1 MNIKTI
7 SHNKSS
13 SLFNVVSKAWLN
25 ITGWA
30 ENIALLRKIAFFLS
44 IASVLFAG
52 ATYFVLT
59 DAEFLRSYPK
69 ITQGILIADL
79 TLFLALGILVFRK
92 LVDIWISRKHEFSGS
107 RIHVR
112 LVSILALLT
121 ATPAILVAIFSI
133 LIFNMGIQGWFS
145 EQIRGTLE
153 ESQIVAQSYLKEHQ
167 NNARSQ
173 IIALARDLRSEGN
186 TIYQN
191 PRYMNNIITAHAA
204 LRALSE
210 IIIFERSGKLLA
222 KAGESFLIDFE
233 GAPPNWAFNAAGDG
247 EIAIWTTDQG
257 DRVRALIELDRDK
270 NVFLYVGRMV
280 DKEVLK
286 HMSRHQNIYNFYKR
300 LEENKS
306 ILQITFAL
314 VYILVSLL
322 LLLAAVWIGMMFASR
337 LTEPISAIINVSEKV
352 RGGDLSVRLEKLSDK
367 KDDELGRLGV
377 TFNKMIS
384 RLSRQRT
391 SLVNSY
397 EQLDIRRRFTETV
410 LGGVSSGV
418 ISLNSKL
425 EINLINPFALDLLG
439 IELKKSIGKKISNIL
454 PDLKALFDD
463 LSNTKKGFVE
473 KEIEL
478 TRNQKLTRILLRIT
492 IDKKGANIL
501 GYVLTF
507 SDVSELVLAQRKA
520 AWSDIARKIA
530 HEIKNPLTPI
540 QLSTEQ
546 LKRKY
551 SKQIK
556 SDLKTF
562 KICTDTITRQVRFIA
577 DMVDEFSSFARM
589 REPVLKRENLTEICK
604 QSVFLHNRV
613 YKNIS
618 CEFNSDD
625 LRIMSFIDA
634 QLVSQ
639 ALTNLIKNSAESIL
653 RKHKNKKTGKGKISV
668 ILEENKDQINLTVC
682 DNGEGIPNKIRPHL
696 TDPYFTTHPTG
707 TGLGL
712 AIVARVIDAH
722 EGYMTFESGKKG
734 ETQVILTMPITHNV
748 HKDQK

>member
-337 LTEPISAIINVSEKV
+337 LTGPISAIINVSEKV

>member
-439 IELKKSIGKKISNIL
+439 IDLKKSIGKKISNIL

-604 QSVFLHNRV
+604 QSVFLHNGV